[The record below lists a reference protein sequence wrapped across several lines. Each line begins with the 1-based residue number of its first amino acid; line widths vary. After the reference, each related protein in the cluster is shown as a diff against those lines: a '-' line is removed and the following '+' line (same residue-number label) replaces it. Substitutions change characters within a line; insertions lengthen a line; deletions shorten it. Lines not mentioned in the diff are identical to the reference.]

1 MMPASQEESELN
13 TNLDM
18 MNQQLIDTPVEQ
30 RGELMQQIR
39 DTTEQLERVQQ
50 K

>member
-13 TNLDM
+13 TNLEM
-18 MNQQLIDTPVEQ
+18 MNQQLVDTPVEQ